1 MADGW
6 IYRYD
11 FKNGDCYVGKEGSF
25 DPFIRAAEHLQ
36 DALTVIHPEQY
47 TGFKALFRSPK
58 AGYVTINR
66 YSQAKVQNFG
76 WQWALQGVENSK
88 GVNFTHQE
96 IKDLR
101 KKSTGR
107 GVSSVYLT
115 LDENGKEYIFEED
128 KEKLKNRSNIDFKED
143 FLKKDVYKGNSIES
157 YNGLDD
163 PKDNY
168 EKLLNKVKS
177 WRYISVK
184 DIRQL
189 FQVTPAEIT
198 WLANTIKKTG
208 GDVTLKKDGMDLT
221 RVLNVI
227 FGKEVNKDTKER
239 SKTNDWINI
248 FYSEVKKSKEGAK
261 KAGASLLDVCEM
273 FATLSAYYE
282 HRIGKVV
289 NSEGEPGEMLNNEI
303 LMTNFSSLTTG
314 KQQAIG
320 QAIAESIDLQKALG
334 QQGSQL
340 LLKDIIINLGKEG
353 NKASTNVKALYT
365 VASSQIASLIK
376 RRIQITNI

>member
-1 MADGW
+1 
-6 IYRYD
+6 
-11 FKNGDCYVGKEGSF
+11 
-25 DPFIRAAEHLQ
+25 
-36 DALTVIHPEQY
+36 
-47 TGFKALFRSPK
+47 
-58 AGYVTINR
+58 
-66 YSQAKVQNFG
+66 
-76 WQWALQGVENSK
+76 
-88 GVNFTHQE
+88 
-96 IKDLR
+96 
-101 KKSTGR
+101 
-107 GVSSVYLT
+107 
-115 LDENGKEYIFEED
+115 
-128 KEKLKNRSNIDFKED
+128 
-143 FLKKDVYKGNSIES
+143 
-157 YNGLDD
+157 
-163 PKDNY
+163 
-168 EKLLNKVKS
+168 
-177 WRYISVK
+177 
-184 DIRQL
+184 
-189 FQVTPAEIT
+189 
-198 WLANTIKKTG
+198 
-208 GDVTLKKDGMDLT
+208 MDLT

-239 SKTNDWINI
+239 SKINDWINI